1 MIQKEKTNTLGI
13 VLKVS
18 PFKEDSAIVSF
29 GGKKGVFSLLVKGV
43 HKKKSPFKPVLFVGS
58 ILDLEYLKTDDDFG
72 ILKGCE
78 SLLDSSDLF
87 QKLSC
92 SAFLFYL
99 SELSS
104 RLFHYE
110 DPFPF
115 EDVYLLLKKL
125 KENGDV
131 LSLTLLLLARFY
143 HCLGI
148 EMNQK
153 CCVHC
158 HSTKDIVSY
167 SLKEGGFLCKNCLGE
182 NEEKKLMDLYVF
194 KFAFS
199 DLNPEILSKKV
210 PFENGYR
217 LLLLLEDYL
226 LDYFDLKDVASFSFL
241 LKTLSD
247 EFVV

>member
-1 MIQKEKTNTLGI
+1 MIQKEKTNALGI
-13 VLKVS
+13 VLKIS
-18 PFKEDSAIVSF
+18 PYKDDSAIVSF
-29 GGKKGVFSLLVKGV
+29 GGEKGVFSLLAKGV
-43 HKKKSPFKPVLFVGS
+43 YKKKSAFKPVLFVGS
-58 ILDLEYLKTDDDFG
+58 ILDLEYLKTENDFG
-72 ILKGCE
+72 LLVGCE

-87 QKLSC
+87 QNLTS

-115 EDVYLLLKKL
+115 EDVYLLLKRL
-125 KENGDV
+125 KAKGDV
-131 LSLTLLLLARFY
+131 LSLSLLLLSRFY

-148 EMNQK
+148 EMNPR
-153 CCVHC
+153 CCVRC
-158 HSTKDIVSY
+158 HTTLNIVSY
-167 SLKEGGFLCKNCLGE
+167 SLKEGGFLCENCKGE
-182 NEEKKLMDLYVF
+182 NEAKSKMDLYVF

-199 DLNPEILSKKV
+199 DLSPEILSKKV

-226 LDYFDLKDVASFSFL
+226 LDYFDLKDIASFSFL
-241 LKTLSD
+241 LKVLND
-247 EFVV
+247 EFVI